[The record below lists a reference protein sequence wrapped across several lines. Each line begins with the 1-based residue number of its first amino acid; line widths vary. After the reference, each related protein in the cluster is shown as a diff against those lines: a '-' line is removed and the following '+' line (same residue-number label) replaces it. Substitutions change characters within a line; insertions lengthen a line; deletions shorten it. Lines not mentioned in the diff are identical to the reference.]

1 MARKLVSRA
10 MLGRRSIVVA
20 GTAVFSALSVMLTVA
35 KLEVPFPFLPYLKFD
50 FAEIPVTIAFLVL
63 GPIPGFLSSIIYWLV
78 LTAMAGYILGPAM
91 KFAAVASMFVGFLA
105 GTLLYRGTVR
115 NRHSHKLLMVS
126 SFLSGIVVRVVIM
139 SIFTIAVL
147 WFIAP
152 SYLEFSA
159 YVLSGVGMLTA
170 PSPPEAVLALTLGF
184 TAIFNAIH
192 VTVSIAPAYMIA
204 RASMFRI
211 QSHFFRNPWIMKVM
225 EE

>member
-1 MARKLVSRA
+1 MKLVSRT
-10 MLGRRSIVVA
+10 MFGRRSVMVA
-20 GTAVFSALSVMLTVA
+20 GTAVFSALSVMLTIA

-78 LTAMAGYILGPAM
+78 LTARAGYILGPAM

-105 GTLLYRGTVR
+105 GALLYRRTAR
-115 NRHSHKLLMVS
+115 SHHSHKLLMAS
-126 SFLSGIVVRVVIM
+126 GFLSGVIVRVVVM
-139 SIFTIAVL
+139 SIFNIAVL

-152 SYLEFSA
+152 SYLEFAA
-159 YVLSGVGMLTA
+159 YVLSRIGVLTA

-184 TAIFNAIH
+184 TALYNAIH
-192 VTVSIAPAYMIA
+192 VIVSIAPAYMIV

-211 QSHFFRNPWIMKVM
+211 QSHLFRNPWIIKVM